1 MYVYIDVYIYTHTH
15 TYNWFMIYIY
25 EGFLTWGA
33 PPVSSQIG
41 SFCYWTP
48 LISLDSRHFSQ
59 SHNNAAESLKRAPAR
74 TWDSPQT
81 GMLHDQNTTFRVG
94 LSWYM
99 VIEILKLNGD
109 RLIWNWCLWYRLA
122 GNSSNW
128 KFFIAWQKSAR
139 NGGFNLPQGPIPRHQ
154 ASCTCRPS
162 GQFFLRHNST

>member
-1 MYVYIDVYIYTHTH
+1 
-15 TYNWFMIYIY
+15 
-25 EGFLTWGA
+25 
-33 PPVSSQIG
+33 
-41 SFCYWTP
+41 
-48 LISLDSRHFSQ
+48 
-59 SHNNAAESLKRAPAR
+59 
-74 TWDSPQT
+74 
-81 GMLHDQNTTFRVG
+81 
-94 LSWYM
+94 M

-162 GQFFLRHNST
+162 GQFFCGITVLNQPSLTIFICKICCVYIYICILYVWIGGSIRYVFPLLVLSWVVHVHDNGLTASAWKLFSHGPAVVVSWAKGAAIVTLWLRKAKD